1 MLAFAGMLFRR
12 KDRGGGAAVAEQAE
26 FDEPRRSVD
35 AEFSGSTDELEAE
48 IDRLS
53 AANRA
58 ARDAETETRL
68 LTLRHLAGI
77 RMLERN
83 GSPEHPQ
90 PDYDALPEAEGLP
103 ELRPDDVT
111 PELLRAGILRD
122 GSFLVRGMIQRD
134 RALAFADQIDRGYEA
149 RQQHNSGSA
158 PEPGFFEEFVIDER
172 FSTSLARRWIEV
184 GGGLLAVDS
193 PALAFEMLEMFES
206 SGISRLARDYLGE
219 PVGISG
225 QKTTLRKADPGVAGA
240 WHQDGNFMGPV
251 RALNVWVSLSRCG
264 DIAPGLDIVP
274 KRLDELV
281 QAGTDGA
288 VLSYTVTQEGAERAA
303 GNTPIIRPVFEPGD
317 VLFFDDLCLHQ
328 TGSDPS
334 MPNSRY
340 AIESWFF
347 GASAFPDDYAPIA
360 V

>member
-1 MLAFAGMLFRR
+1 M
-12 KDRGGGAAVAEQAE
+12 AEEEAP
-26 FDEPRRSVD
+26 EPRRSVD
-35 AEFSGSTDELEAE
+35 DEFSGTAEELESE
-48 IDRLS
+48 IRRLS
-53 AANRA
+53 EANRA
-58 ARDAETETRL
+58 GRDAAVERRL
-68 LTLRHLAGI
+68 LTLRHVAGI

-83 GSPEHPQ
+83 GSSPGHPS
-90 PDYDALPEAEGLP
+90 PAFDDLPEADGLP
-103 ELRPDDVT
+103 EMRPDEIT

-122 GSFLVRGMIQRD
+122 GSFLVRGMIPRD

-149 RQQHNSGSA
+149 RQRHNAGSVA
-158 PEPGFFEEFVIDER
+158 EPGFFEEFVIDER
-172 FSTSLARRWIEV
+172 FRTSLARRWIEV

-193 PALAFEMLEMFES
+193 PALAFEMLDIFET

-225 QKTTLRKADPGVAGA
+225 QKTTLRRADPGIAGA

-274 KRLDELV
+274 KRLDALV

-288 VLSYTVTQEGAERAA
+288 ALSYTVTQEGAEKAA
-303 GNTPIIRPVFEPGD
+303 GDTPIIRPVFEPGD
-317 VLFFDDLCLHQ
+317 ILFFDDLCLHQ

-334 MPNSRY
+334 MPNPRY

-347 GASAFPDDYAPIA
+347 GASAFPEDYAPIA